1 MKKTQQSIDF
11 KWFRDNIKELFKNY
25 GYSYVVIK
33 NKRVLGSYNTMI
45 EGFNEMIKNGEKL
58 GTFIIQ
64 RCAPN
69 NEENILQVASMNF
82 RQVGAT
88 C

>member
-11 KWFRDNIKELFKNY
+11 KWFRDNIEKLFNDY
-25 GYSYVVIK
+25 GYSYLAIK
-33 NKRVLGSYNTMI
+33 NKRVLGSYNTLI
-45 EGFNEMIKNGEKL
+45 EGYNDMVKKNEKV

-64 RCAPN
+64 KCAPN
-69 NEENILQVASMNF
+69 NAENLLQVASMNF
-82 RQVGAT
+82 RRVGVT